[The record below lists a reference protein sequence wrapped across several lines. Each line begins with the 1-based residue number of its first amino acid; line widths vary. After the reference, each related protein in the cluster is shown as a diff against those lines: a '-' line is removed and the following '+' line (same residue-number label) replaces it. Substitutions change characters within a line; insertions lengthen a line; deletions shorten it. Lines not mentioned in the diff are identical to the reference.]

1 MPEID
6 AAKIAEIKAKT
17 YAPLKL
23 YEDTKDYVFLD
34 RYTTEENGKFY
45 FTLEPDREYEFK
57 MEGFQY
63 FDSKNYLS
71 TDFFNFSDTIEMPP
85 TWVNVLSDKPIVLK
99 NIYYDFNSADLTQK
113 DKNVIDTTL
122 LVLLR
127 EAPEFI
133 IEIGAHTDSIGD
145 REYNQ
150 TLSQERA
157 DNVVKYLIQKGI
169 PRERLVAKGYGAS
182 KPVAP
187 NFNPDGTDNAEG
199 REKNRRTEFRIVG
212 TIDQM
217 GEDEDEEYVGE

>member
-1 MPEID
+1 
-6 AAKIAEIKAKT
+6 
-17 YAPLKL
+17 
-23 YEDTKDYVFLD
+23 
-34 RYTTEENGKFY
+34 
-45 FTLEPDREYEFK
+45 

-99 NIYYDFNSADLTQK
+99 NIYYDFNSANLTQK

-145 REYNQ
+145 TEYNLK
-150 TLSQERA
+150 LSQERA
-157 DNVVKYLIQKGI
+157 ENVVKYLVQKGI
-169 PRERLVAKGYGAS
+169 PTQRLVSKGYGAS

-187 NFNPDGTDNAEG
+187 NFNTDGTDNAEG

-217 GEDEDEEYVGE
+217 GEVEDEEYEGE